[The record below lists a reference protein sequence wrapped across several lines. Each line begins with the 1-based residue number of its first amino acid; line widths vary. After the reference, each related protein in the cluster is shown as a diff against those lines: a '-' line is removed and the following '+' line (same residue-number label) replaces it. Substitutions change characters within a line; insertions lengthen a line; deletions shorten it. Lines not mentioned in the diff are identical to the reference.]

1 MFHWDTDG
9 TQMITAIRKA
19 AGNPNLN
26 VTKTPW
32 ALMRLLSPF
41 VPLFR
46 EVCEMRYLWQ
56 MPVHMNNAKLRGV
69 LGEEPHNRA
78 GCRRACD
85 LEWIGM
91 SAGRADENCR
101 DVVIGLTTGF
111 A

>member
-1 MFHWDTDG
+1 METFKIAWLAGAVEIAFVRVQTERDRAHA
-9 TQMITAIRKA
+9 AIRKA

-56 MPVHMNNAKLRGV
+56 MRVHMNNAKLC
-69 LGEEPHNRA
+69 EACSAKNPT
-78 GCRRACD
+78 RRLMPPCV
-85 LEWIGM
+85 
-91 SAGRADENCR
+91 RP
-101 DVVIGLTTGF
+101 
-111 A
+111 